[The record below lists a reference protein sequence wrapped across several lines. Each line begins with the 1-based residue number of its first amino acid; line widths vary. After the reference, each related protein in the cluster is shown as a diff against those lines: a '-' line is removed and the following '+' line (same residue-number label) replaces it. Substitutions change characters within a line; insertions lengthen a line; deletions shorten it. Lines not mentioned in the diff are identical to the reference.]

1 MASLAD
7 DRGIGIVRGQIL
19 NFASTRTIYN
29 GGYKATTAI
38 SRSFKLS
45 VYQSINQCCG
55 GSGSIFLFGPDPDDL
70 LEKAKMST
78 ILTNTEHKD
87 CIKSYQVEKLFFK

>member
-1 MASLAD
+1 VASLAD

-38 SRSFKLS
+38 S
-45 VYQSINQCCG
+45 QSIKQCCG
-55 GSGSIFLFGPDPDDL
+55 VSVSVFSFGPDPDDF
-70 LEKAKMST
+70 LEKAKMYT
-78 ILTNTEHKD
+78 ILTGTEHKD
-87 CIKSYQVEKLFFK
+87 CLKPYQI

>member
-38 SRSFKLS
+38 S
-45 VYQSINQCCG
+45 QSISVAG
-55 GSGSIFLFGPDPDDL
+55 DRAPSFHLGPDPGDF
-70 LEKAKMST
+70 LEKAEM
-78 ILTNTEHKD
+78 NT
-87 CIKSYQVEKLFFK
+87 YVFY